1 MAPKCK
7 SSDTGSSDMPERS
20 YEVLPLSEKVKVPD
34 LLRKEKKYADV
45 AKIYSKNGFFLP
57 MKLWGRK
64 KKFVLILL
72 SYLKVQKLWP
82 QNVIR
87 A

>member
-20 YEVLPLSEKVKVPD
+20 YEVLPLSEKVEVPD

-45 AKIYSKNGFFLP
+45 AKIYSKNGFF
-57 MKLWGRK
+57 
-64 KKFVLILL
+64 
-72 SYLKVQKLWP
+72 
-82 QNVIR
+82 
-87 A
+87 